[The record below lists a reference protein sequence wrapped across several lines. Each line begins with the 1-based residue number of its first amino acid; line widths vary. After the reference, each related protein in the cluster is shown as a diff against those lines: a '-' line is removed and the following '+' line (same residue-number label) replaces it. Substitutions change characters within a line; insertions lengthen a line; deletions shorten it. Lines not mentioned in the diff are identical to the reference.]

1 MGTICAKFGAN
12 DASAGGPAVNNGDMS
27 KRETSGADALRRKTA
42 YDNIVLSARNALQ
55 QMERY
60 GEQFVASRFGTS
72 LAAHHAEW
80 MEQRYRAFALEQLL
94 VE

>member
-12 DASAGGPAVNNGDMS
+12 DANAGGSAVNNGDMS
-27 KRETSGADALRRKTA
+27 KRETSGTDDAVRRKTA

-80 MEQRYRAFALEQLL
+80 MEQRYRSFSLEQ
-94 VE
+94 